1 MRSSASSL
9 PHVRSLSLG
18 AGAALAGRG
27 VSTRLPD
34 FALAGAGF
42 LTAATTSKIST
53 VLYLCLQRRHSR
65 NRLVVSLC
73 GRLDRTLL
81 LPLHFGQF
89 MLFILCQLP
98 PATAITSKTPAKI
111 APACTSLALCDCF
124 PANRRAAVQAEQFSH
139 PGPHIAG
146 AVSSPARYR
155 VASLRALD
163 KPQRGSSAL
172 LSRNT
177 HRNNANALGCLFD

>member
-9 PHVRSLSLG
+9 PQVRSVSFG

-34 FALAGAGF
+34 LAFAGAGF
-42 LTAATTSKIST
+42 LGAATTSMIST

-65 NRLVVSLC
+65 NRLVVWPC

-98 PATAITSKTPAKI
+98 PATAITSKAPAKI
-111 APACTSLALCDCF
+111 APACTLLALCDCF
-124 PANRRAAVQAEQFSH
+124 PANRSAAVQAQQFSH

-146 AVSSPARYR
+146 AVSSPALFRA
-155 VASLRALD
+155 ASATALD
-163 KPQRGSSAL
+163 KPQHGSSAL
-172 LSRNT
+172 P
-177 HRNNANALGCLFD
+177 